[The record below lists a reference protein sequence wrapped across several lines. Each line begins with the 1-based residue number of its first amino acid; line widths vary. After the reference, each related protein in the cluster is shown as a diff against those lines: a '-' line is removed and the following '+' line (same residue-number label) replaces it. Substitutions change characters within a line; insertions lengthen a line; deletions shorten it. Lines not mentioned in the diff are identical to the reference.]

1 MAKLHKKIISALR
14 HSWKEVSDFLD
25 DIPETGRVMGV
36 IASPVFRKLD
46 HEARQRKL
54 WNVLKK
60 ALSSEELEN
69 VGPIATLTPEE
80 ATVKIS

>member
-1 MAKLHKKIISALR
+1 
-14 HSWKEVSDFLD
+14 
-25 DIPETGRVMGV
+25 MGV

-60 ALSSEELEN
+60 SLTSDELEN

-80 ATVKIS
+80 SSVKIS

>member
-1 MAKLHKKIISALR
+1 MGKLHKKIISTLR
-14 HSWKEVSDFLD
+14 RSWSEVSDFLD

-46 HEARQRKL
+46 HDARQRTL

-60 ALSSEELEN
+60 SLTSDELEN

-80 ATVKIS
+80 SSVKIS